1 MSAVRDQPAATV
13 TPRPDEERRPGAG
26 GALLLAAASA
36 AGFVLLSWWAVWTPA
51 GQSFDDRAMVW
62 IAAHLPGQGVATD
75 LLGVVSAGAVLLGT
89 VVLALLALAVH
100 GPRRAV
106 AVAGVAAGLPVL
118 ARLLKLVLDRPDLV
132 DGSANSLPSGHT
144 AAVAGLAMAFV
155 LAVPGLVRGLTLAL
169 VVPVVLAAG
178 YATVVL
184 QWHRPSDA
192 AAAALLAVTVGALAH
207 VVAPPRRRRS
217 RA

>member
-1 MSAVRDQPAATV
+1 MSAVRDLPATEVA
-13 TPRPDEERRPGAG
+13 PRREPPRHRPT

-36 AGFVLLSWWAVWTPA
+36 LGFVVLSWWAVRTPS

-62 IAAHLPGQGVATD
+62 IAVHLPGQRASTD
-75 LLGVVSAGAVLLGT
+75 LLGLVSAGAVLLGAA
-89 VVLALLALAVH
+89 VLALLALAVH

-106 AVAGVAAGLPVL
+106 AVAGVALGLPVL

-155 LAVPGLVRGLTLAL
+155 LAVPALLRGLTLAL

-207 VVAPPRRRRS
+207 AAAPPRRRL
-217 RA
+217 A